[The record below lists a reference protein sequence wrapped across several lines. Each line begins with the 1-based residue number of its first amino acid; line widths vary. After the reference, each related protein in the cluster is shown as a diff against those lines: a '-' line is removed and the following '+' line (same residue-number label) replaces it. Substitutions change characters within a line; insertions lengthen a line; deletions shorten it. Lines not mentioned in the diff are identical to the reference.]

1 MRKFVA
7 FLGGSLT
14 GAVVGAAMAILLAP
28 APGEDLR
35 EQALQRVGAL
45 CREVRAAS
53 PPRRAELEAELAR
66 LRGQETPPA
75 V

>member
-35 EQALQRVGAL
+35 EQALQRVEAL
-45 CREVRAAS
+45 RREVRAAAAA
-53 PPRRAELEAELAR
+53 RRAELEAELAR